1 MSSFSLSNEPCSL
14 EIYDTLKDFK
24 TIKKRTTAEYLTT
37 PLNPYRLGILLQIF
51 ENDLMMSKQ
60 ASPYIGNAQ
69 HVHNDALQ
77 LSTT

>member
-1 MSSFSLSNEPCSL
+1 MSSFSFSNEPYSL

-24 TIKKRTTAEYLTT
+24 TIKKRTTAEYLTI
-37 PLNPYRLGILLQIF
+37 PLNPYREGILLQIF

-69 HVHNDALQ
+69 HIHNEALQ

>member
-1 MSSFSLSNEPCSL
+1 MSSFSHSNEPCSL
-14 EIYDTLKDFK
+14 EIYDTLKDFN
-24 TIKKRTTAEYLTT
+24 TIKKRTTAENLTT
-37 PLNPYRLGILLQIF
+37 PLNLYRLGILLQIF
-51 ENDLMMSKQ
+51 DNNLMMSKQ

>member
-1 MSSFSLSNEPCSL
+1 MSSFSHSNEPCSL
-14 EIYDTLKDFK
+14 EIYDTLKSFK
-24 TIKKRTTAEYLTT
+24 KIKKRTTAEYFTMS
-37 PLNPYRLGILLQIF
+37 LNLYRLGILLQIF
-51 ENDLMMSKQ
+51 ENYLMMSKQ